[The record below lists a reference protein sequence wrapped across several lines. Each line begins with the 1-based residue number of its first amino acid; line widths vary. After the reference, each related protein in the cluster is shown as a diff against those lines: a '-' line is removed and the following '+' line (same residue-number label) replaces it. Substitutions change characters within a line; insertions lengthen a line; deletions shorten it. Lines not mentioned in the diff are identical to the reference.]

1 MKTTRLIPLVMLCAT
16 GACTLESQ
24 QDVLKSELHPPLT
37 YAQWQSE
44 TYTAQSGKAVCAVS
58 SGYGGV
64 TVLTHG
70 ENGAAGVVVKSNRK
84 LSPGVR
90 LSINVNGHHYETSQ
104 EFFPADE
111 SAQLADD
118 FGKDKAYLE
127 WSEPD
132 PDDNGRLRY
141 TSIVKPEGFNT
152 LFQQCRGSAA
162 KPRHKRG
169 K

>member
-1 MKTTRLIPLVMLCAT
+1 MKTTRLISLVILCAT
-16 GACTLESQ
+16 SACTLESQ
-24 QDVLKSELHPPLT
+24 QDVLKNELQPPLT

-64 TVLTHG
+64 TVLTH
-70 ENGAAGVVVKSNRK
+70 NDDGAAGVVVKSNRK
-84 LSPGVR
+84 LPPGVR

-104 EFFPADE
+104 EFFSADQ
-111 SAQLADD
+111 SAQLAED
-118 FGKDKAYLE
+118 FSKDKAYLE

-132 PDDNGRLRY
+132 PDGNGLLRY
-141 TSIVKPEGFNT
+141 TSIVKPEGFDA